1 MLNVTLLENHEEIRK
16 NFNAKFVYTQAE
28 FELHHKDWIERNAA
42 QGHPLSYDRLL
53 LWDKMPPYQ
62 AISFDRALE
71 FLKSMNGDVYAM
83 SEPTREYGRSFT
95 IEGECRFGEVIQV
108 NPMDL
113 AERIEYEWY
122 EERRLGV
129 LDQYLEDAM
138 LPVDLYVFDPTM
150 EHLLVFTHENDFWD
164 LESTQPM
171 VAAKSRFCMCEGF
184 PLPPAASYEEL
195 KAAIAKSPKPN
206 TVLTLELSYAL
217 KGYFRAFTVCKRL
230 ASDRKGYEYWFDHAP
245 EIRYTSIEA
254 LEQAKAFYEDSLL
267 TVAADPTVRFEIHS
281 VKHTPT
287 I

>member
-1 MLNVTLLENHEEIRK
+1 MKNIRLLPNHQEIRK

-28 FELHHKDWIERNAA
+28 FELHCKDWIEMASA
-42 QGHPLSYDRLL
+42 QGHPLSYDCVL
-53 LWDKMPPYQ
+53 LWDKMPCYQ

-71 FLKSMNGDVYAM
+71 FLKNMNGDVYAM
-83 SEPTREYGRSFT
+83 SEPAKEHGQGFT
-95 IEGECRFGEVIQV
+95 IEGTRCLGVVIQV
-108 NPMDL
+108 NAVTL

-122 EERRLGV
+122 ESWRLGAI
-129 LDQYLEDAM
+129 DQYPDDEM
-138 LPVDLYVFDPTM
+138 LPGDLYVFDPSM
-150 EHLLVFTHENDFWD
+150 DHLLVFTHENDFWE

-230 ASDRKGYEYWFDHAP
+230 ASDRKGYEYWFDHAS